1 MKKAAQKALE
11 AFKKIRACTVN
22 VWDVD
27 DEIKALEE
35 ALAKQ
40 EEQTSCDKHG
50 EPVKFL
56 ANGMRFKITH
66 TMNGG
71 GNIHVPQSELA
82 GRWVVLVAA
91 EDDCH
96 LKLKQPA
103 QPKEEQGEPVAWIEH
118 EWGGTGL
125 RKLHFERHEPTVRDE
140 VVNPIWTPLYTTP
153 QQRTWVGLTDE
164 EVMRVN
170 TVREAEA
177 LLKEKNNG

>member
-1 MKKAAQKALE
+1 MATEEYSIGYDAGYQDGWNAAIDKKP
-11 AFKKIRACTVN
+11 
-22 VWDVD
+22 
-27 DEIKALEE
+27 
-35 ALAKQ
+35 KQ
-40 EEQTSCDKHG
+40 EQG

-103 QPKEEQGEPVAWIEH
+103 QPKEEQGEP
-118 EWGGTGL
+118 T
-125 RKLHFERHEPTVRDE
+125 RHELQAKGEHPAPCARFCE
-140 VVNPIWTPLYTTP
+140 ANAFRIAERGYQRQICELSKKLEEAPNGIAP
-153 QQRTWVGLTDE
+153 QGS
-164 EVMRVN
+164 N
-170 TVREAEA
+170 
-177 LLKEKNNG
+177 K